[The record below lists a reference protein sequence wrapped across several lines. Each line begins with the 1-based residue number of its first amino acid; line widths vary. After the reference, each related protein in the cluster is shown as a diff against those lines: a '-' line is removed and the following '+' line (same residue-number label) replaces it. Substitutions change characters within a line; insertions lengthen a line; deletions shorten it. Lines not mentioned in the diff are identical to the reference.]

1 MNKERILE
9 HIVPLNLLQKKPYRV
24 EEIGDGNLNFV
35 YRISDDAQSSLIV
48 KYAPPYL
55 RLLGED
61 FKLPQERICVEM
73 HTMCYFESI
82 APSFVPHI
90 FHCDETHFY
99 CVMEDLK
106 GYVLLQQKR
115 LKEKIPLVIYEKLG
129 TFLALLYTNTP
140 PSFKEG
146 FYENATLKQ
155 ISENYIFVFPHIK
168 NHEALI
174 LPPFFTPTFKSAL
187 FEENMD
193 TLRDVFLHVKECL
206 IHGDLHTGSLLI
218 HENDVKVIDAEFSL
232 FAPLGFDMG
241 VLFAHILFGELHA
254 LMLGKQAQTQE
265 ALLSVWE
272 HFCLHV
278 NEVPSHIIAQ
288 SAGFCGAE
296 LYRRL
301 VVPAKAKPLLA
312 LPSHLQAKAY
322 QKVEALA
329 VCLVENYLHVK
340 QMHDMLRLLKEHEW
354 L

>member
-1 MNKERILE
+1 MNKERLLE
-9 HIVPLNLLQKKPYRV
+9 HIVPLNLLQKKPYHV

-35 YRISDDAQSSLIV
+35 YRISDASFSSFIL

-55 RLLGED
+55 RLLGEE

-90 FHCDETHFY
+90 FHCDEAHFY

-115 LKEKIPLVIYEKLG
+115 LEEKIPLVIYEKLG

-146 FYENATLKQ
+146 FYENATLKH
-155 ISENYIFVFPHIK
+155 ISENYIFIYPHIP

-174 LPPFFTPTFKSAL
+174 IPPFFTLACKSAL
-187 FEENMD
+187 FEENMR
-193 TLRDVFLHVKECL
+193 TLTYLFLHVKECL
-206 IHGDLHTGSLLI
+206 IHGDLHTGSILI
-218 HENDVKVIDAEFSL
+218 HREDVKIIDAEFSL

-241 VLFAHILFGELHA
+241 VLFAHILLGEIHA
-254 LMLGKQAQTQE
+254 LMLGEQTQTKE
-265 ALLSVWE
+265 ALTSVWE

-278 NEVPSHIIAQ
+278 KEVPPHILGQ
-288 SAGFCGAE
+288 SVGFCGAE

-301 VVPAKAKPLLA
+301 VVPAKAKPLQA

-329 VCLVENYLHVK
+329 VFLVENYLHVK
-340 QMHDMLRLLKEHEW
+340 QMHDMLHLLKEHEW

>member
-1 MNKERILE
+1 MNTKRVLD
-9 HIVPLNLLQKKPYRV
+9 HMMLLNLLKQEPYHV

-35 YRISDDAQSSLIV
+35 YRIFDSNHTSFIL

-90 FHCDETHFY
+90 FHCDEKHFY

-140 PSFKEG
+140 PSHKEG
-146 FYENATLKQ
+146 FYENATLKH
-155 ISENYIFVFPHIK
+155 ISETYIFVFPHIP
-168 NHEALI
+168 NHESLI
-174 LPPFFTPTFKSAL
+174 LPPFFTPALKSAL
-187 FEENMD
+187 FEENMG
-193 TLRDVFLHVKECL
+193 TLRDLFLHVKECL

-218 HENDVKVIDAEFSL
+218 HDDDVKIIDAEFSL

-254 LMLGKQAQTQE
+254 LMLGHQTQTQE

-312 LPSHLQAKAY
+312 LPFHLQAKAY

>member
-1 MNKERILE
+1 MNTKRVLDHMI
-9 HIVPLNLLQKKPYRV
+9 PLNVLKKEPYHV

-35 YRISDDAQSSLIV
+35 YRISDASHSSFIL

-55 RLLGED
+55 RLLDED

-90 FHCDETHFY
+90 FHCDEAHFY

-115 LKEKIPLVIYEKLG
+115 LKEEIPLVIYEKLG
-129 TFLALLYTNTP
+129 TFLGLLYTNTP
-140 PSFKEG
+140 PPHQED
-146 FYENATLKQ
+146 FYENATLKH
-155 ISENYIFVFPHIK
+155 ISETYIFVFPHIP

-174 LPPFFTPTFKSAL
+174 IPPFFTPTCKSSL
-187 FEENMD
+187 FEENMR
-193 TLRDVFLHVKECL
+193 TLTALFLHVKECL
-206 IHGDLHTGSLLI
+206 IHGDLHTGSLLV
-218 HENDVKVIDAEFSL
+218 HGDDVKVIDAEFSL

-241 VLFAHILFGELHA
+241 VLFAHILLGELHA
-254 LMLGKQAQTQE
+254 LMLGKKAQTQE

-272 HFCLHV
+272 HFSLHV
-278 NEVPSHIIAQ
+278 KEVPSHILGQ

-312 LPSHLQAKAY
+312 LPSHLHAQAY

-329 VCLVENYLHVK
+329 VSLVENYLQIK